1 MKTLIIRKPRFMRED
16 GSMKLY
22 TEIAM
27 GIIEQINRPETPWLE
42 RYELMK
48 RLEEHLD
55 KAATSGGFFN
65 TKDFLRWMDEQNTT
79 T

>member
-1 MKTLIIRKPRFMRED
+1 MKPVFIRKPRFMRED

-27 GIIEQINRPETPWLE
+27 GIIDQIHRPETTWLE
-42 RYELMK
+42 RYELME
-48 RLEEHLD
+48 RLKEHLD
-55 KAATSGGFFN
+55 KAAEAGGFFS
-65 TKDFLRWMDEQNTT
+65 TKEFLRWMDSQQTT